1 MQKDKLFAL
10 IHHLLKPFL
19 KQKYKNFA
27 SAIELAT
34 LSFNDTDNT
43 VHNVI
48 DVLQNENT
56 WHQSL
61 MLSPG
66 LDFFKRKGEEK
77 AREKAKI
84 LKDTLR

>member
-1 MQKDKLFAL
+1 M
-10 IHHLLKPFL
+10 
-19 KQKYKNFA
+19 
-27 SAIELAT
+27 SAIEFAT

-56 WHQSL
+56 HQSL
-61 MLSPG
+61 MLSHS

-77 AREKAKI
+77 ARENAKI
-84 LKDTLR
+84 LKVTLR